1 MAFLYDISEHP
12 FLQKLKGDKSST
24 AFPRAAVPGFAFI
37 GLCLLV
43 ALGATRTVDWYSQT
57 LACSVVAPWLDVLA
71 FLVSQLGDPIITGGV
86 AVVLTLRGWQ
96 SRGKPG
102 LVPLLLFVGV
112 AIEAVL
118 KNVLPH
124 PGPPTEFSHQLTLP
138 SILHTMTA
146 PFQLHLKT
154 PYSFPSGHMLRTAF
168 LVGLFC
174 AYRQRWRWV
183 GWVVLGAMAGTRL
196 YLNEHWL
203 SDVGGGL
210 LLGLSLAAV
219 AVGIVESKSV
229 VANRDVSQMMT
240 TEASNAILRKSSQA
254 IEDL

>member
-1 MAFLYDISEHP
+1 MAFLYGISDHP
-12 FLQKLKGDKSST
+12 SLQKLKGDMSST
-24 AFPRAAVPGFAFI
+24 AFPRAAVPGLAFL

-71 FLVSQLGDPIITGGV
+71 FLVSQLGNPIITGGLAMV
-86 AVVLTLRGWQ
+86 FALWGWQ
-96 SRGKPG
+96 YRGKPG

-118 KNVLPH
+118 KYALPH
-124 PGPPTEFSHQLTLP
+124 PGPPPEFSHPLALP
-138 SILHTMTA
+138 PILHMMTA
-146 PFQLHLKT
+146 PLELHLNT
-154 PYSFPSGHMLRTAF
+154 PYSFPSGHMLRTTF

-174 AYRQRWRWV
+174 AYHPRWRWV

-196 YLNEHWL
+196 YLNAHWL

-210 LLGLSLAAV
+210 LLGLSLTAV
-219 AVGIVESKSV
+219 AVGIEKSQPIL
-229 VANRDVSQMMT
+229 ANRVVSQGMA
-240 TEASNAILRKSSQA
+240 TELSNAISRKSSQV

>member
-1 MAFLYDISEHP
+1 MALLYGISDRP
-12 FLQKLKGDKSST
+12 FLQKLKGDRPST
-24 AFPRAAVPGFAFI
+24 AFPRAAVPVLSFL

-43 ALGATRTVDWYSQT
+43 ALDSTRTVDWYSQT

-71 FLVSQLGDPIITGGV
+71 FLVSLLGNPIITGGV
-86 AVVLTLRGWQ
+86 AVVLSLRGWQ

-118 KNVLPH
+118 KFVLPH
-124 PGPPTEFSHQLTLP
+124 PGPPPEFSHPLALP
-138 SILHTMTA
+138 PILHMMTA
-146 PFQLHLKT
+146 PLQLHLKT
-154 PYSFPSGHMLRTAF
+154 PYSFPSGHMLRTTF

-174 AYRQRWRWV
+174 AYHPRWRWV

-196 YLNEHWL
+196 YLNAHWL

-219 AVGIVESKSV
+219 AACIEERQPVRQ
-229 VANRDVSQMMT
+229 NRDVSQGIAT
-240 TEASNAILRKSSQA
+240 AASANQSS
-254 IEDL
+254 

>member
-1 MAFLYDISEHP
+1 MAFLYGISDHP
-12 FLQKLKGDKSST
+12 YLQKLKGDRSSS
-24 AFPRAAVPGFAFI
+24 AFPRVAVPGLAFL

-43 ALGATRTVDWYSQT
+43 ALHATRTVDWYSQT

-71 FLVSQLGDPIITGGV
+71 FLVSLLGDPIITGGV
-86 AVVLTLRGWQ
+86 AVVLSFRGWQ
-96 SRGKPG
+96 SRGKLG

-118 KNVLPH
+118 KYVLPH
-124 PGPPTEFSHQLTLP
+124 PGPPPEFSHPLTLP
-138 SILHTMTA
+138 PILHTMTA

-174 AYRQRWRWV
+174 AYRPRWRWV
-183 GWVVLGAMAGTRL
+183 GWVVLAAMAGTRL
-196 YLNEHWL
+196 YLNAHWL

-219 AVGIVESKSV
+219 AVGIEESRPVLK
-229 VANRDVSQMMT
+229 NRDVSQRIANEPST
-240 TEASNAILRKSSQA
+240 NPSS
-254 IEDL
+254 